1 MNRVRRTVRDE
12 LVISLYIII
21 YIKMRSEMQAPR
33 GIFFSP
39 CINNALSG
47 GRYYNKV
54 RIEELAHCDRPRLE
68 RGVFAAPVRLV

>member
-1 MNRVRRTVRDE
+1 
-12 LVISLYIII
+12 
-21 YIKMRSEMQAPR
+21 MQAPR